1 MVLLHGFPEF
11 WYSWR
16 HQISALARAGFRAVA
31 PDMRG
36 YALSDKPNGVSSYR
50 WDVLT
55 RDVAGLI
62 RAYGADRAV
71 VVGHD
76 WGGGVAWLFA
86 MRYPELVERLV
97 VMNAPHPAVFRR
109 ALGTLGSLGT
119 WRQLWK
125 SRYMFFFQLPW
136 LPEGAIR
143 AWDFALLR
151 RELRKG
157 PGRPGTFS
165 AADIDY
171 YVAAAARPGALTGAI
186 NYYRAAFRPG
196 GRSLWPALQRIDWPV
211 LVIWGERDPYLGVE
225 LAEPG
230 RVWAPQARVA
240 RLPEAGHWVQVER
253 PDRVNRLLLDFL
265 SEQESGAQAGR
276 TGQVADL

>member
-16 HQISALARAGFRAVA
+16 HQIPALAGAGFHVVA

-36 YALSDKPNGVSSYR
+36 YALSDKPKGVGSYR
-50 WDVLT
+50 WDALT

-76 WGGGVAWLFA
+76 WGGGVAWLCA

-109 ALGTLGSLGT
+109 ALGTR
-119 WRQLWK
+119 RQLWK

-136 LPEGAIR
+136 LPEWAIR

-151 RELRKG
+151 RVLRRD
-157 PGRPGTFS
+157 PVRPGVFS
-165 AADIDY
+165 AADIDH
-171 YVAAAARPGALTGAI
+171 YVAAAARSGALTGAI

-196 GRSLWPALQRIDWPV
+196 GRGLWPARQRIDRPV
-211 LVIWGERDPYLGVE
+211 LVIWGEGDPYLGVE

-230 RVWAPQARVA
+230 RWRAPQARVA
-240 RLPEAGHWVQVER
+240 RLPEAGHWVQVEQ
-253 PDRVNRLLLDFL
+253 PDQVNRLLLDFL
-265 SEQESGAQAGR
+265 
-276 TGQVADL
+276 ADL